1 MKAMRKVSI
10 ALFFLFILVG
20 IAFLSMADAQS
31 KPLIIKASHL
41 QPPTHPWGIAMKR
54 YAESVATATQ
64 GKVKIELYP
73 SAQLTGGNEKTM
85 VEQLMMGT
93 QQMGLFPSSLPGD
106 KFLVTELPFLF
117 SNRQKIYEVLD
128 GKVGQELLG
137 MYEQPGLKAFSFWEN
152 GYHQFTNS
160 KRPITKPDDMKGL
173 KMRVPMTP
181 CILESVK
188 ALGATPVPIS
198 LGELYMA
205 LQQGTADGQQNPLS
219 TIYSNKYYEVQK
231 YLTMIGYIWNPLV
244 LGMNKSFYDS
254 LPSDVQKVLAEKGRE
269 VATYERGLIQEED
282 KILEK
287 KLAELGMKITVLNR
301 EQIALFREATKGVAQ
316 KMEPLIGK
324 DLIKKFQDA
333 AKN

>member
-1 MKAMRKVSI
+1 V
-10 ALFFLFILVG
+10 
-20 IAFLSMADAQS
+20 
-31 KPLIIKASHL
+31 
-41 QPPTHPWGIAMKR
+41 
-54 YAESVATATQ
+54 
-64 GKVKIELYP
+64 
-73 SAQLTGGNEKTM
+73 
-85 VEQLMMGT
+85 
-93 QQMGLFPSSLPGD
+93 
-106 KFLVTELPFLF
+106 
-117 SNRQKIYEVLD
+117 
-128 GKVGQELLG
+128 
-137 MYEQPGLKAFSFWEN
+137 YEQSGLKAFSFWEN

-160 KRPITKPDDMKGL
+160 KRPITKPEDMKGL

-205 LQQGTADGQQNPLS
+205 LSQGTADGQQNPLS

-231 YLTMIGYIWNPLV
+231 YLTMIGYIWTPLV
-244 LGMNKSFYDS
+244 LGLNKSFYDS
-254 LPSDVQKVLAEKGRE
+254 LPSDVQKVLADKGRE

-287 KLAELGMKITVLNR
+287 KLAELGMNITTLSQ
-301 EQIALFREATKGVAQ
+301 EEIALFREATKGVAG
-316 KMEPLIGK
+316 KLEPLIGK